1 MGDLVPSLGW
11 EDPLEKGKTTHSSVL
26 AWRIRW
32 TVQSMG
38 LQRVTAVVFE
48 PRFMCLTHSEAQQME
63 MSEFEAEKG
72 LLIGRAPVEKMG
84 DVGLSQIHLLGCP
97 WFLKV
102 TFGVSVAGSMTFR
115 LVGGEATGWCF
126 LSLDLQPSG
135 SNQSGL
141 RSGGQLVVTILPRGR
156 GRCPSSC
163 RTTQGFVS
171 VCSVYPWRR
180 NSDSIVS

>member
-1 MGDLVPSLGW
+1 MGS
-11 EDPLEKGKTTHSSVL
+11 
-26 AWRIRW
+26 
-32 TVQSMG
+32 
-38 LQRVTAVVFE
+38 QRVTAVVVE

-84 DVGLSQIHLLGCP
+84 DVGLSQNHLLGCP

-102 TFGVSVAGSMTFR
+102 MFGVSVAGSMTFR

-141 RSGGQLVVTILPRGR
+141 RSGGQLVTILRRGR

-163 RTTQGFVS
+163 RTTQAFVS
-171 VCSVYPWRR
+171 FCFVYPWRR
-180 NSDSIVS
+180 NSDSVVSWLLFLCFCSPLLL